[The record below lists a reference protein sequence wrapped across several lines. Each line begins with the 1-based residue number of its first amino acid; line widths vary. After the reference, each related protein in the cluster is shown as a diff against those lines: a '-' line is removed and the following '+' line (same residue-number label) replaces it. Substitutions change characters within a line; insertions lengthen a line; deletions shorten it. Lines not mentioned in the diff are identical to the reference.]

1 MDRHM
6 DIAGSIFVVW
16 LTTHANSPTR
26 FNFTSRQI
34 IAKKNHFYTLLMM
47 FYPMRGSAN
56 VDCQYHDRLD
66 FISPSRLF
74 RTARLL

>member
-47 FYPMRGSAN
+47 FYPIPGSAN
-56 VDCQYHDRLD
+56 MNCQHE
-66 FISPSRLF
+66 
-74 RTARLL
+74 